1 MCYFITVSVPN
12 NEAETLRSK
21 APRNLHLIESNNPS
35 INQHMPENY
44 ISYIVTTGGCS
55 CDLFSEGPEEDEQEK
70 RISKL
75 RRKYKRKGWSDAKIE
90 RSISQAISAAQASR
104 KAGLRDDLRFYLS
117 DVIEELNEMRI
128 VIHWYNSGVE
138 TEKFLLPDHYSYQ
151 TTILGIKILF
161 ESVTRYL

>member
-1 MCYFITVSVPN
+1 
-12 NEAETLRSK
+12 
-21 APRNLHLIESNNPS
+21 
-35 INQHMPENY
+35 MPENY

-55 CDLFSEGPEEDEQEK
+55 CDLFSEEPEEDEQEK

-90 RSISQAISAAQASR
+90 RSISQAISAAQAPR

-138 TEKFLLPDHYSYQ
+138 TEEIS
-151 TTILGIKILF
+151 IARSLF
-161 ESVTRYL
+161 ISNDDFRNKNPIRISDTLFIIN